1 MSKQE
6 RSLEKLIVEVLN
18 WKKIIKSSKPVLKD
32 PKTIDEK
39 LVNGF
44 RNFIKSPFSLD

>member
-6 RSLEKLIVEVLN
+6 RSLEKLIVEILN
-18 WKKIIKSSKPVLKD
+18 WKKSIRSSKSVLKD
-32 PKTIDEK
+32 PKTVEEQ

-44 RNFIKSPFSLD
+44 RNFIKSPFSND

>member
-6 RSLEKLIVEVLN
+6 RSLEKLIVEILN
-18 WKKIIKSSKPVLKD
+18 WKKSIRSSKSVVKD
-32 PKTIDEK
+32 PKTIEEK

-44 RNFIKSPFSLD
+44 RNFIKSPFSTD